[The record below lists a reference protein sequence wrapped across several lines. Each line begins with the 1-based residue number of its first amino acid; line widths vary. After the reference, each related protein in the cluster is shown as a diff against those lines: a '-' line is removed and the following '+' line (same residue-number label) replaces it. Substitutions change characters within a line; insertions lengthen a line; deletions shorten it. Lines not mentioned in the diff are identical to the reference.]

1 MRCRKGLILILLAL
15 IFISESMCNPCNHKF
30 PLDCMDE
37 DNKDNKEC
45 GKVNIYTKN
54 IYLTPNSQTLT

>member
-15 IFISESMCNPCNHKF
+15 ILISESMCNPCNHTF
-30 PLDCMDE
+30 PLDCMNE
-37 DNKDNKEC
+37 DNKDDKGNKEC

-54 IYLTPNSQTLT
+54 IYVTPHS